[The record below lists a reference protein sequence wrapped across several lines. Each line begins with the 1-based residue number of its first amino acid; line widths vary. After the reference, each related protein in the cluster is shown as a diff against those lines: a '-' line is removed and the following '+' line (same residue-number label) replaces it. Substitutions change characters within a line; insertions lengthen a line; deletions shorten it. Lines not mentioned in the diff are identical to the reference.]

1 MLSRCLSLSLSASH
15 SMFHNENGEKEMK
28 QIAEAYSTP
37 NALANFHYAPAPH
50 FLSFCI
56 RRRWWCVVVVP
67 GCKRDLPLWICVFAL
82 EFTSIDLF
90 AFCTLFILLLDD
102 VVTSWWASAAI
113 RSISFLYSCV
123 RLAVIKQDG
132 DGAHIK
138 FVNWNKKWRRRKRWE
153 GGSEW
158 GWCCHWM
165 EGWMDERLRWNTQLL
180 FIALVGPSTLANLL
194 MILLYVRRP
203 RTVQCTRYINAA
215 VNVVKTLQPAT
226 RWVIWCISTSN
237 LIEN

>member
-1 MLSRCLSLSLSASH
+1 MRSCFFYAFALSLTPRH
-15 SMFHNENGEKEMK
+15 TVCFIMK
-28 QIAEAYSTP
+28 MARKKWNRSPTHIQRQTRWQIFITRAFRICCRSVFDDDGGGGAW
-37 NALANFHYAPAPH
+37 
-50 FLSFCI
+50 
-56 RRRWWCVVVVP
+56 WWCRDAR
-67 GCKRDLPLWICVFAL
+67 GDLPLWICVFAL

-113 RSISFLYSCV
+113 RSISFLYLCV

-138 FVNWNKKWRRRKRWE
+138 FVNWNKKVTKTRE
-153 GGSEW
+153 MGESGVSW
-158 GWCCHWM
+158 GWCCR
-165 EGWMDERLRWNTQLL
+165 WMDERLRWNTQLL

-203 RTVQCTRYINAA
+203 RTY
-215 VNVVKTLQPAT
+215 NVMQL
-226 RWVIWCISTSN
+226 WMS
-237 LIEN
+237 